1 MKKFIVKL
9 IATGVFSGYC
19 RPFSGTWGTIPAWLI
34 AYFLIKD
41 NHILMAIT
49 IIVTFILSVWSAT
62 EAEKLF
68 GHDAKKIVIDEWVGM
83 FVTIIFVP
91 YSLTNYVI
99 AFIAFRGFD
108 VVKIPPAAQFERLPR
123 GWGVTMD
130 DIFAGIY
137 ANVFTQ
143 GVIYLMRYLE
153 IGQ

>member
-1 MKKFIVKL
+1 MKDFIVKL
-9 IATGVFSGYC
+9 VATGLFSGYG

-41 NHILMAIT
+41 NPLIMGGV
-49 IIVTFILSVWSAT
+49 IVITFILSVWSAT

-68 GHDAKKIVIDEWVGM
+68 GHDAKKIVIDEWAGM
-83 FVTIIFVP
+83 FVTLILVP

-99 AFIAFRGFD
+99 AFIAFRAFD

-137 ANVFTQ
+137 ANIFTQ
-143 GVIYLMRYLE
+143 GVIYLIKYTG
-153 IGQ
+153 IGM